1 MTVTKIKALGAALV
15 LSAAFA
21 APALARDA
29 GTLWPQS
36 HRRAHHEGNFR
47 DAHNGPLRSLQAGD
61 MSRVGG
67 WRDPSCFNG
76 GNGN

>member
-1 MTVTKIKALGAALV
+1 MTNIKALGAALV

-21 APALARDA
+21 APALARDT
-29 GTLWPQS
+29 GTSWTHS
-36 HRRAHHEGNFR
+36 HRRAHHAANFR
-47 DAHNGPLRSLQAGD
+47 GAYNGLLGALQQGGL
-61 MSRVGG
+61 SHVGG